1 MAGREHFVWVEKYRP
16 HTIAECVLPDSL
28 KETFSEFVAKGQIPN
43 LLLSGSAG
51 VGKTTIARALCE
63 EMGADYLFI
72 NASEER
78 GIGMLRD
85 KIMQFASSMS
95 MSGGPKVII
104 LDEGDNITYDAQQ
117 ALKGAL
123 EEFAVNCR
131 FIFTANFK
139 NRIIPPIHSR
149 CVTIEFHLAKDEK
162 PKMAAAFM
170 RRVEQILKT
179 EAVTYNREAVG
190 RLVMKHFPDYRK
202 ILNELQRYSATGTID
217 EGVLVDFTEDNY
229 VALVKTLRDKEWTNM
244 RKWVA
249 NNMDNDPNKIIRM
262 VFDSSTKY
270 VEAASIPQLVL
281 ILADYQ
287 AKVPFVVDQELNLVA
302 MLTEIMAGVQFKA

>member
-16 HTIAECVLPDSL
+16 HTIADCVLPDSL

-302 MLTEIMAGVQFKA
+302 MLTEIMAGVTFK

>member
-16 HTIAECVLPDSL
+16 HTIADCVLPDSL
-28 KETFSEFVAKGQIPN
+28 KETFSEFVRQGQIPN

-270 VEAASIPQLVL
+270 VEAGSIPQLVL

-302 MLTEIMAGVQFKA
+302 MLTEVMAGVTFK

>member
-1 MAGREHFVWVEKYRP
+1 MAGREHFIWVEKYRP
-16 HTIAECVLPDSL
+16 HTIADCVLPDSL
-28 KETFSEFVAKGQIPN
+28 KETFSEFVTKGQIPN

-123 EEFAVNCR
+123 EEFAANCR

-170 RRVEQILKT
+170 RRVEVILKT
-179 EAVTYNREAVG
+179 EQVTYNREAVG

-202 ILNELQRYSATGTID
+202 ILNELQRYAATGTID

-262 VFDSSTKY
+262 VFDSSSKY

-302 MLTEIMAGVQFKA
+302 MLTEIMAGVTFK